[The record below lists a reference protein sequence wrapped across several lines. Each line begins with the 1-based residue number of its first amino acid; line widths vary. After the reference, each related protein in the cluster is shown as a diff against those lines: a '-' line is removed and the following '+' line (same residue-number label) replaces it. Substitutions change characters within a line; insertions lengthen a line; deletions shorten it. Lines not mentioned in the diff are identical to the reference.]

1 MFSDRLKKSN
11 HRLTVYVND
20 ASVENIH
27 DLRTSIRRL
36 VTIYQIL
43 PKQLRKKKIKKFVK
57 KYKTLF
63 KSNGK
68 IRDYDILFEKITSYG
83 FSDPIFIQYL
93 ENQRKKKLQSAI
105 SQASDLLKF
114 EVPNVLEK
122 YDFIDEIN
130 LNFTNKCLDL
140 ILEIQTNLSAII
152 QDETKITELHSMRR
166 TVKKLRYLLEL
177 LPEDSI
183 LLLLENL
190 KQLQVLLGDIHD
202 NDMTIAFFQKKTK
215 KFRSLES
222 IIPLEKE
229 SRHANFKKLSFLQTR
244 F

>member
-130 LNFTNKCLDL
+130 LNFK
-140 ILEIQTNLSAII
+140 
-152 QDETKITELHSMRR
+152 
-166 TVKKLRYLLEL
+166 
-177 LPEDSI
+177 
-183 LLLLENL
+183 
-190 KQLQVLLGDIHD
+190 QVLGSY
-202 NDMTIAFFQKKTK
+202 
-215 KFRSLES
+215 FRNSN
-222 IIPLEKE
+222 K
-229 SRHANFKKLSFLQTR
+229 SFSNYTR
-244 F
+244 